1 MLEIILSSFL
11 FSIQRIKQR
20 LQEASEITLNLDHNS
35 DNALLQTYNKD
46 FLKTITVTV
55 YQNKE
60 GQSEEE
66 VEEEVRLAVNS
77 SQLLHSKIASNHQ
90 ALIFL

>member
-1 MLEIILSSFL
+1 MK
-11 FSIQRIKQR
+11 RIKQR
-20 LQEASEITLNLDHNS
+20 LQEASEITLNLDHNT
-35 DNALLQTYNKD
+35 DDALLQTYNKD

-66 VEEEVRLAVNS
+66 VEEVEEEVRLAVNS
-77 SQLLHSKIASNHQ
+77 SQLLCSKIASNHQ
-90 ALIFL
+90 TLKKKSIS

>member
-1 MLEIILSSFL
+1 MKLYVLECAWNNFVVVP
-11 FSIQRIKQR
+11 FCFRVQRIKQR
-20 LQEASEITLNLDHNS
+20 LQEASEITLNLDHNA
-35 DNALLQTYNKD
+35 DDALLQTYNKT

-66 VEEEVRLAVNS
+66 VEEEVRLVR
-77 SQLLHSKIASNHQ
+77 L
-90 ALIFL
+90 